1 MLDNGST
8 RASIHEA
15 PFAGGRCA
23 QNAAKKGR
31 HVHSTAFI
39 ARLLAWRGR
48 DDNPLMSFSAA
59 TGLPMT
65 PSPPDSPTSSQPPP
79 PSASRTLDD
88 PWLREIVS
96 RVPLIVLHLWLL
108 GRVMREWLLTGRITG
123 FLLLANATLIIY
135 LTLRRRQA
143 DRVDRN
149 LLAWTA
155 ALGGTLGPLALTP
168 SGQGPIPDAY
178 TAWLTLVG
186 FGVST
191 AGLVALG
198 RSFGIVAAHRGIVQ
212 HGIYRIIRHPA
223 YAGYFL
229 THIGFV
235 LAYPTMWNFAVWLIA
250 DSLQL
255 VRIMFEE
262 RILGQN
268 DEYRTYMTRVRWR
281 MLPGIF

>member
-1 MLDNGST
+1 
-8 RASIHEA
+8 
-15 PFAGGRCA
+15 
-23 QNAAKKGR
+23 
-31 HVHSTAFI
+31 
-39 ARLLAWRGR
+39 
-48 DDNPLMSFSAA
+48 
-59 TGLPMT
+59 MT
-65 PSPPDSPTSSQPPP
+65 PSPPDPATTSQPDPNSTSSR
-79 PSASRTLDD
+79 AFND

-96 RVPLIVLHLWLL
+96 RVPLIVLHVWLA
-108 GRVMREWLLTGRITG
+108 GRVVREWLLTGRITG
-123 FLLLANATLIIY
+123 FLLVGNATLIIY

-143 DRVDRN
+143 NRVDRN
-149 LLAWTA
+149 PLAWTA
-155 ALGGTLGPLALTP
+155 ALAGTLGPLALNP

-178 TAWLTLVG
+178 TAWLTLAG

-212 HGIYRIIRHPA
+212 HGIYRVIRHPA

-235 LAYPTMWNFAVWLIA
+235 LAYPTTWNFVMWLVA

-262 RILGQN
+262 RMLRQN
-268 DEYRTYMTRVRWR
+268 DEYRAYIARVRWR